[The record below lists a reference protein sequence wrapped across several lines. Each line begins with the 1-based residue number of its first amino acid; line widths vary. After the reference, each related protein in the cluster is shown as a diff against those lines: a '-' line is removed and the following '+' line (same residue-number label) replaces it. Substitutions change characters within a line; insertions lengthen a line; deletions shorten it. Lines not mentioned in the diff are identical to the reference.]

1 MPKKSGPKSQAEKDM
16 SAFIQEDT
24 EKRLRDLGDY
34 IHVDIPPELTS
45 EREKSLYRTFY
56 LDNPSAHAMTKTVE
70 PLLTAYV
77 REKLNSDYL
86 SERIE
91 ELKLD
96 PSKSGELLKF
106 MRAQSVSTST
116 MTSLLVKL
124 KATPSATVGYR
135 GGPKTV
141 ETKEK
146 PWEFGM
152 TPEEIAESRRKLAR
166 SH

>member
-1 MPKKSGPKSQAEKDM
+1 MADDVTARLKDL
-16 SAFIQEDT
+16 S
-24 EKRLRDLGDY
+24 DY
-34 IHVDIPPELTS
+34 IHVDIPLELTS

-70 PLLTAYV
+70 PLLVNFV

-106 MRAQSVSTST
+106 MRAQATSTST
-116 MTSLLVKL
+116 MTTLLVKL

-135 GGPKTV
+135 GGQKTV

-152 TPEEIAESRRKLAR
+152 TPEEIAESRRKMAG

>member
-1 MPKKSGPKSQAEKDM
+1 MPRKSGPKSQAEKDM
-16 SAFIQEDT
+16 SAFMHDDT
-24 EKRLRDLGDY
+24 EKRLRDLSDY
-34 IHVDIPPELTS
+34 IHVDIPHELTT

-70 PLLTAYV
+70 PLLVQYV

-86 SERIE
+86 NERIE

-96 PSKSGELLKF
+96 PTKSGELLKF
-106 MRAQSVSTST
+106 LRAQSISTST